1 MPGLLK
7 FYEIR
12 LYSLSTS
19 TFKKP
24 HAIPSCE
31 ITILDMIQ
39 KEISGHMERKWKCQ
53 SLSHVQ
59 LFASSWTVAHQAP
72 LSMGFSRQA
81 YWSGLPFP
89 SPGNLPDP
97 GSEPQSPALQADS
110 LLSESPRK
118 PRGYINS
125 HQLNPS
131 VELKPFALD
140 VHNSILQMGKV
151 RVLWFLLCKKVFSRN
166 LEGSIFSGS
175 FASESSVVHSFNKCF
190 LYVYQVPDSAL
201 GPGKGMRITVRQ
213 VGHKC
218 EKD

>member
-12 LYSLSTS
+12 LCSLSTS
-19 TFKKP
+19 TCKKP

-59 LFASSWTVAHQAP
+59 LFASSWTIAHHAR
-72 LSMGFSRQA
+72 LSTGFSRQQ

-97 GSEPQSPALQADS
+97 GSEPRSPALQADS
-110 LLSESPRK
+110 LLSEPPGK
-118 PRGYINS
+118 LRGYINS

-140 VHNSILQMGKV
+140 VDNSILQMGKL
-151 RVLWFLLCKKVFSRN
+151 RVLWSLLCKKVFSRN

-175 FASESSVVHSFNKCF
+175 FASEFSVVHSFNKCF
-190 LYVYQVPDSAL
+190 LYVSQVPDSAL
-201 GPGKGMRITVRQ
+201 GTRKGRDTTARQ
-213 VGHKC
+213 VGCKC